1 MTKIAFSWFGTF
13 FSKMSNLI
21 AIVTNFA
28 LLIRL
33 ERRAISTNMLYTTTV
48 VTFFLL
54 NAKSSC
60 VTYFFAIQTF

>member
-13 FSKMSNLI
+13 FRKMSNLI
-21 AIVTNFA
+21 AIVAHFA

-54 NAKSSC
+54 NAKSSS
-60 VTYFFAIQTF
+60 VTYFLAIQTF